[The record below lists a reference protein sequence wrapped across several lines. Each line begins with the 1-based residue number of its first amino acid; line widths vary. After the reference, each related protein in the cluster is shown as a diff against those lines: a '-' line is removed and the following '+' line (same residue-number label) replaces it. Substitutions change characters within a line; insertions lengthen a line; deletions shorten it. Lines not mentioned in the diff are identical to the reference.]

1 VNVAASAVDPGV
13 ARRWYVLL
21 MLTLGY
27 ALSIA
32 DRFVMSTLIEPIK
45 ADLGLSDSS
54 IGFLTGSS
62 LAFFYVTA
70 GLPLATLADRTNRR
84 TMIALALGAWSVMTT
99 LCGFAQ
105 NYWQLLLARI
115 GVGVGEA
122 GGTPPSASL
131 LSDYFAPRR
140 RALALSV
147 FSVGASLG
155 SMMGSSAGYASDA
168 WGWRAA
174 FFVLGAPGIAV
185 ALLVAITIREP
196 ERGRLDDTPVTAR
209 TTLRDTLRF
218 TRAQPALLHTWIGAT
233 VYTLW
238 SWGLMWWTPS
248 FLVRSHHMTLGDAG
262 GALSLMHGIGGTA
275 VLLITMMLM
284 GPLGKRDPRLVPW
297 FVSACI
303 VIGTIPSIL
312 AYSAASSRTALSMLW
327 LFIPLSLRAIRTYL
341 RAPAKPCAGLH
352 ARTGG
357 GRNAL
362 LRQYR
367 QPCHRPPGGGLR
379 QRLAAS
385 PLWPRVA
392 ASCADSDGLHRLLG
406 GLALLALR
414 EVHALRSASP
424 ASASPPR
431 LRISSAR
438 SSSLTS
444 FSVFLSLHR
453 PGSG

>member
-1 VNVAASAVDPGV
+1 VNAASSAGDRGV

-21 MLTLGY
+21 VLTLVY

-62 LAFFYVTA
+62 LAIFYVTA

-99 LCGFAQ
+99 VCGFAR

-155 SMMGSSAGYASDA
+155 SMIGSSAGYASDA

-174 FFVLGAPGIAV
+174 FYVLGVPGVAL
-185 ALLVAITIREP
+185 ALLVALTIREP
-196 ERGRLDDTPVTAR
+196 ERGRLDDAPPVAR
-209 TTLRDTLRF
+209 TSLRDTLRF
-218 TRAQPALLHTWIGAT
+218 ARAQPALLHTWIGAT

-248 FLVRSHHMTLGDAG
+248 FLVRSHHMVLGDAG

-275 VLLITMMLM
+275 VLLITMLLM

-297 FVSACI
+297 FVAASI
-303 VIGTIPSIL
+303 VIGTVPSII
-312 AYSAASSRTALSMLW
+312 AYCVPSTRTALLMLW
-327 LFIPLSLRAIRTYL
+327 LFIPLSYAPFGPTFALLQNLVPASMRAQAVAVMLFCANIANLVIAPQAVGFASDWLHPVYGAESLRQVLIPMAFTGFWAAWHYWRCAKYL
-341 RAPAKPCAGLH
+341 R
-352 ARTGG
+352 
-357 GRNAL
+357 
-362 LRQYR
+362 
-367 QPCHRPPGGGLR
+367 
-379 QRLAAS
+379 
-385 PLWPRVA
+385 
-392 ASCADSDGLHRLLG
+392 
-406 GLALLALR
+406 
-414 EVHALRSASP
+414 
-424 ASASPPR
+424 
-431 LRISSAR
+431 
-438 SSSLTS
+438 
-444 FSVFLSLHR
+444 
-453 PGSG
+453 

>member
-1 VNVAASAVDPGV
+1 MGGEGGLRLPHAIEPVLALSTAPSAADSGV

-21 MLTLGY
+21 VLTLVY

-70 GLPLATLADRTNRR
+70 GLPLATLADRANRR

-131 LSDYFAPRR
+131 LSDYFTPRR

-147 FSVGASLG
+147 YSVGASLG

-174 FFVLGAPGIAV
+174 FFVLGIPGVVA
-185 ALLVAITIREP
+185 ALLVAVTIREP
-196 ERGRLDDTPVTAR
+196 ERGRLDTAPAPAAAPAP
-209 TTLRDTLRF
+209 TLPPARATLKDTLRF
-218 TRAQPALLHTWIGAT
+218 ARVQPALLHTWLGAT

-248 FLVRSHHMTLGDAG
+248 FLVRSHHMSLGDAG

-275 VLLITMMLM
+275 VLLITMLVM

-297 FVSACI
+297 FVAATI
-303 VIGTIPSIL
+303 VIGTLPSIL
-312 AYSAASSRTALSMLW
+312 AYSVSSAHTALLMLW
-327 LFIPLSLRAIRTYL
+327 IFIPLSYAPFGPTFALLQNLVPASMRAQAVAVMLFCANIANLVIAPQAVGFASDLLRPLYGAESLRHVLAPMAFVGLWAAWHYWRCAKYL
-341 RAPAKPCAGLH
+341 R
-352 ARTGG
+352 
-357 GRNAL
+357 
-362 LRQYR
+362 
-367 QPCHRPPGGGLR
+367 
-379 QRLAAS
+379 
-385 PLWPRVA
+385 
-392 ASCADSDGLHRLLG
+392 
-406 GLALLALR
+406 
-414 EVHALRSASP
+414 
-424 ASASPPR
+424 
-431 LRISSAR
+431 
-438 SSSLTS
+438 
-444 FSVFLSLHR
+444 
-453 PGSG
+453 

>member
-1 VNVAASAVDPGV
+1 LVHAIEPARALSTAPSTVDLGV

-21 MLTLGY
+21 VLTLVY

-70 GLPLATLADRTNRR
+70 GLPLATLADRANRR

-131 LSDYFAPRR
+131 LSDYFTSRR

-147 FSVGASLG
+147 YSVGASLG

-174 FFVLGAPGIAV
+174 FYVLGVPGV
-185 ALLVAITIREP
+185 LVAVLVAVTIREP
-196 ERGRLDDTPVTAR
+196 QRGRLDAVPAPAASTAAAPAR
-209 TTLRDTLRF
+209 ASLKDTLRF
-218 TRAQPALLHTWIGAT
+218 ARVQPALLHTWLGAA

-275 VLLITMMLM
+275 VLLITMLLM
-284 GPLGKRDPRLVPW
+284 APLGKRDPRLVPW
-297 FVSACI
+297 FVAGSI
-303 VIGTIPSIL
+303 VIGTVPSIL
-312 AYSAASSRTALSMLW
+312 AYSAASSHTALLMLW
-327 LFIPLSLRAIRTYL
+327 IFVPLSYAPFGPTFALLQNLVPASMRAQAVAVMLFCANIANLVIAPQAVGFASDLLRPLYGAESLRHVRVPMAFVGFWAAWHYWRCAKYL
-341 RAPAKPCAGLH
+341 R
-352 ARTGG
+352 
-357 GRNAL
+357 
-362 LRQYR
+362 
-367 QPCHRPPGGGLR
+367 
-379 QRLAAS
+379 
-385 PLWPRVA
+385 
-392 ASCADSDGLHRLLG
+392 
-406 GLALLALR
+406 
-414 EVHALRSASP
+414 
-424 ASASPPR
+424 
-431 LRISSAR
+431 
-438 SSSLTS
+438 
-444 FSVFLSLHR
+444 
-453 PGSG
+453 

>member
-1 VNVAASAVDPGV
+1 LTADRGAAGLRLRHAIEPARAVSTAPSAVDAGV

-21 MLTLGY
+21 VLTLVY

-70 GLPLATLADRTNRR
+70 GLPLATLADRANRR

-131 LSDYFAPRR
+131 LSDYFTSRR

-147 FSVGASLG
+147 YSVGASLG
-155 SMMGSSAGYASDA
+155 SMLGSSAGYASDA

-174 FFVLGAPGIAV
+174 FYVLGVPGV
-185 ALLVAITIREP
+185 LVAVLVAVTIREP
-196 ERGRLDDTPVTAR
+196 ERGRLDAAPAPTPAPAR
-209 TTLRDTLRF
+209 TTLKDTLRF
-218 TRAQPALLHTWIGAT
+218 ARVQPALLHTWLGAM

-248 FLVRSHHMTLGDAG
+248 FLVRSHHMSLGDAG

-275 VLLITMMLM
+275 VLLITMLLM

-297 FVSACI
+297 FVAAI
-303 VIGTIPSIL
+303 IAIGTVPSIL
-312 AYSAASSRTALSMLW
+312 AYSVSSSHKALLMLW
-327 LFIPLSLRAIRTYL
+327 IFIPLSYAPFGPTFALLQNLVPASMRAQAVAVMLFCANIANLVIAPQAVGFASDLLRPLYGAESLRHVLVPMAFVGFWAAWHYWRCAKYL
-341 RAPAKPCAGLH
+341 R
-352 ARTGG
+352 
-357 GRNAL
+357 
-362 LRQYR
+362 
-367 QPCHRPPGGGLR
+367 
-379 QRLAAS
+379 
-385 PLWPRVA
+385 
-392 ASCADSDGLHRLLG
+392 
-406 GLALLALR
+406 
-414 EVHALRSASP
+414 
-424 ASASPPR
+424 
-431 LRISSAR
+431 
-438 SSSLTS
+438 
-444 FSVFLSLHR
+444 
-453 PGSG
+453 